1 MVHARSARRRVLVT
15 VMAVALLLTTRWA
28 GSAGRLDGE
37 VAVRPPR
44 RVHGRVIP
52 VPRQYRDLYHELET
66 RLNAFSERLDALGS
80 GQVGEP
86 AWGGTLS
93 TFNGNRGPAILSADT
108 WEQTREMLSAFER
121 MGVTV
126 VKIDVTYPLLTSAFH
141 QWIHARV
148 PSYTLSAQDYLD
160 RYRDVVQA
168 IHAHGMSVLIEHS
181 SLFRGGFAALDP
193 SGYYAS
199 IAALGP
205 VAARQRY
212 GAERAAEALAISSE
226 VKPDRLTLLDEPDTQ
241 NANFGPVGG
250 HVLLTPAQWVS
261 LVQTEAQLIQG
272 SGLDNP
278 PLLGAGSGSWDVET
292 YVQSFAAMP
301 ELDSV
306 DIHIYPIAT
315 QGGSLLDRVLQ
326 WSEDIHAIAPG
337 KRITIGE
344 AWLYKASAAEVSAG
358 MDAEQV
364 YGRDVYAFWSPL
376 DQLFL
381 RLLARLARLEG
392 YAAVCPFWTAY
403 DFASLRWGDPALRGL
418 TPLQLLGRAN
428 DAAMVNMGRG
438 ILAPTGRAWL
448 LIAHGRDGLP

>member
-1 MVHARSARRRVLVT
+1 MD
-15 VMAVALLLTTRWA
+15 
-28 GSAGRLDGE
+28 RLDGR
-37 VAVRPPR
+37 VTVRPPR
-44 RVHGRVIP
+44 RVRGRVIP
-52 VPRQYRDLYHELET
+52 VPPPYRALYGELEGT
-66 RLNAFSERLDALGS
+66 LNAFSQRLDSLGS
-80 GQVGEP
+80 RQASEP

-93 TFNGNRGPAILSADT
+93 TFNGNRGAAILSAET
-108 WEQTREMLSAFER
+108 WEQTLEMLDAFQR

-126 VKIDVTYPLLTSAFH
+126 VKIDITYPLLTPAFH
-141 QWIHARV
+141 QWIHAHV
-148 PSYTLSAQDYLD
+148 PQYTLTARQYLN
-160 RYRDVVQA
+160 RYRDAVEA
-168 IHAHGMSVLIEHS
+168 IHALGMSVLMEHS
-181 SLFRGGFAALDP
+181 SLFRGGFASLDP

-205 VAARQRY
+205 EAARQRY

-250 HVLLTPAQWVS
+250 HTLLTAAQWIA

-272 SGLDNP
+272 AGLDNP
-278 PLLGAGSGSWDVET
+278 PLLGAGCGSWDLET
-292 YVQSFAAMP
+292 YVQSFADMP

-306 DIHIYPIAT
+306 DMHIYPIAT

-326 WSEDIHAIAPG
+326 WSEEIHAIGPD

-344 AWLYKASAAEVSAG
+344 AWLYKAAAAEVSG
-358 MDAEQV
+358 GIDPEKV

-403 DFASLRWGDPALRGL
+403 DFAYLRWGDPALLGL
-418 TPLQLLGRAN
+418 TPLELLGRASDLAN
-428 DAAMVNMGRG
+428 ANMARG
-438 ILAPTGRAWL
+438 ILTPTGRAWL
-448 LIAHGRDGLP
+448 RIAHGEEGLP